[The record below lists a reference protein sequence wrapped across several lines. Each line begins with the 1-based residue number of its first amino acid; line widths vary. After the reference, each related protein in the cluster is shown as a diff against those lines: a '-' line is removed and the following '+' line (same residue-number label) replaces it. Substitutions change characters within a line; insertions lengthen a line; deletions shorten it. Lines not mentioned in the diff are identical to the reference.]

1 MGQMTEGGDATRH
14 IEREAAAIRAE
25 RARIK
30 AAETEL
36 ERRTKALIDKVPTD
50 VTIREL
56 AALVALSPQ
65 RVAQLAPGRSPRGRR
80 PKATEGT
87 ETP

>member
-1 MGQMTEGGDATRH
+1 MGQMTEGTDTTKKL
-14 IEREAAAIRAE
+14 EQEAAAIRAE
-25 RARIK
+25 RARIR

-36 ERRTKALIDKVPTD
+36 ERRTKELIDQIPTD

-56 AALVALSPQ
+56 AALVSLSPQ

-80 PKATEGT
+80 PKGRE
-87 ETP
+87 